1 MKNTPVQEPPLPS
14 HLSSSSV
21 SGYPISTDYRA
32 AALMANLR
40 NGSPQVWTDT
50 TITYSFPTG
59 TAFFAN
65 GTAYGNGEVSA
76 GWAPL
81 SAVQQ
86 EAVRKALAAWS
97 SVSAITFVE
106 VADGQAV
113 GDLRFA
119 FSSAVKDPVDGIGY
133 QPASGNPVGGDV
145 WISMEHAQEPFSSG
159 NNPFQPTNV
168 STGYNP
174 VGAGNFYVVMHEI
187 GHALGLSHS
196 FATQGETRGTPALAQ
211 GEDTYANTIMSYTP
225 SSALYGGTP
234 TTLMPYDI
242 LAIQHLYG
250 RDFFHN
256 TGNDTYTFDVD
267 NIYFETLWDADGVDT
282 IVLTNLRNI
291 EAFSNRGSLIDLRPG
306 ASSGIGF
313 ASAAATTYAQV
324 FNNNMTEY
332 TYRGSGVVAIAYGVT
347 IENVVSTDLSERI
360 TGNAANNRITSGKGN
375 DVLDGGDGRDTSVY
389 LRPMAEYTVA
399 KTSTGFTVTDKSFS
413 TLSRFEN
420 LFFDALT
427 SIERLEFTDTKLAL
441 DLSGNAGTAAKILG
455 AVFGK
460 ASLSSREYVGTALSL
475 LDNGMSYRNLMDAAL
490 NVKLGAGAD
499 STAVV
504 NLLFNNIVGTAPSAS
519 DLATYT
525 GLLNSGQ
532 LARADLAV
540 SAADHALNAA
550 NINLVGLATTG
561 IEYI

>member
-1 MKNTPVQEPPLPS
+1 LPS
-14 HLSSSSV
+14 YLSSSSV

-32 AALMANLR
+32 SALMGNLV

-50 TITYSFPTG
+50 TVTYSFPTG
-59 TAFFAN
+59 NAFFAN
-65 GTAYGNGEVSA
+65 GLNYGNGEVSA
-76 GWAPL
+76 GWAPM

-86 EAVRKALAAWS
+86 AAVRKALAAWS
-97 SVSAITFVE
+97 NVSALKFVE
-106 VADGQAV
+106 VAEGQTV

-145 WISMEHAQEPFSSG
+145 WISMEHAQETFSSG
-159 NNPFQPTNV
+159 NNPFQPTSF
-168 STGYNP
+168 STAYNQI
-174 VGAGNFYVVMHEI
+174 GAGNYYVLMHEI

-196 FATQGETRGTPALAQ
+196 FAEQGKTRGTPALPLT
-211 GEDTYANTIMSYTP
+211 EDSYANTIMSYTP

-234 TTLMPYDI
+234 TTPMPYDI

-256 TGNDTYTFDVD
+256 TGNDTYSFDID
-267 NIYFETLWDADGVDT
+267 NVNFETLWDADGTDT
-282 IVLTNLRNI
+282 MVVTNQRNI
-291 EAFSNRGSLIDLRPG
+291 SPINNTVYIDLRPG

-313 ASAAATTYAQV
+313 ASIAATTYSQMQ
-324 FNNNMTEY
+324 NNVPLY
-332 TYRGSGVVAIAYGVT
+332 SYRGSGVVATAYGVT
-347 IENVVSTDLSERI
+347 IENVISTNFNERI
-360 TGNAANNRITSGKGN
+360 TGNAANNRFTSGDGN
-375 DVLDGGDGRDTSVY
+375 DVLDGGAGRDTSIY
-389 LRPMAEYTVA
+389 LRPLADYTVT
-399 KTSTGFTVTDKSFS
+399 KSTTGFSVANKFITAQAFQSDS
-413 TLSRFEN
+413 
-420 LFFDALT
+420 LT
-427 SIERLEFTDTKLAL
+427 SIERLEFADAKLAL

-460 ASLSSREYVGTALSL
+460 ASLSSREYVGTAINL

-490 NVKLGAGAD
+490 NVKLGTAAD
-499 STAVV
+499 SAAVV
-504 NLLFNNIVGTAPSAS
+504 NLLFSNIVGAAPSAS

-540 SAADHALNAA
+540 SAADHPLNQS

>member
-1 MKNTPVQEPPLPS
+1 MPS
-14 HLSSSSV
+14 FLSSSSV

-32 AALMANLR
+32 AALMANFV

-50 TITYSFPTG
+50 TITYSFPAG

-81 SAVQQ
+81 SAAQQ
-86 EAVRKALAAWS
+86 DAVRKALAAWS

-106 VADGQAV
+106 VADGQTV

-145 WISMEHAQEPFSSG
+145 WISMEHAQETFASG
-159 NNPFQPTNV
+159 KLRYGGTTANAN
-168 STGYNP
+168 YNA
-174 VGAGNFYVVMHEI
+174 VGAGNYYVLMHEI

-196 FATQGETRGTPALAQ
+196 FAEQGKTRATPALALA
-211 GEDTYANTIMSYTP
+211 EDTYANTIMSYTS

-234 TTLMPYDI
+234 TTPMPYDI

-256 TGNDTYTFDVD
+256 GGNDTYSFDVD
-267 NIYFETLWDADGVDT
+267 DVHFETLWDTGGVDT
-282 IVLTNLRNI
+282 LVVTNQRNI
-291 EAFSNRGSLIDLRPG
+291 MAFSNQGSLIDLRPG
-306 ASSGIGF
+306 AMSGIGF
-313 ASAAATTYAQV
+313 ASPEAAGYSQIFTSGGGLTH
-324 FNNNMTEY
+324 F
-332 TYRGSGVVAIAYGVT
+332 TYRGSGVVAVAYGVT
-347 IENVVSTDLSERI
+347 IENVVATDLSERI
-360 TGNAANNRITSGKGN
+360 TGNAANNRFTSGKGS

-389 LRPMAEYTVA
+389 LRPMAEYTLA

-420 LFFDALT
+420 FFFDTLT
-427 SIERLEFTDTKLAL
+427 SIERLEFTDVKLAL

-460 ASLSSREYVGTALSL
+460 ASLSSREYVGTALNL
-475 LDNGMSYRNLMDAAL
+475 LDNGMSYRSLMDAAL
-490 NVKLGAGAD
+490 NAKLGAGAD
-499 STAVV
+499 SAAVV
-504 NLLFNNIVGTAPSAS
+504 NLLFNNIVGAAPSAS

>member
-1 MKNTPVQEPPLPS
+1 MPS
-14 HLSSSSV
+14 YLSSSSV
-21 SGYPISTDYRA
+21 SGYPVATDYRA
-32 AALMANLR
+32 AALMATFV
-40 NGSPQVWTDT
+40 NGNPQVWTDT
-50 TITYSFPTG
+50 TVTYSFPSG

-81 SAVQQ
+81 SALQQ
-86 EAVRKALAAWS
+86 DAVRKALAAWS
-97 SVSAITFVE
+97 AVSALKFVE
-106 VADGQAV
+106 VADGQTV

-145 WISMEHAQEPFSSG
+145 WIGMEHAQESFTSG
-159 NNPFQPTNV
+159 NNPFQPTTF
-168 STGYNP
+168 STAYNP
-174 VGAGNFYVVMHEI
+174 VATGNYYVLLHEI

-196 FATQGETRGTPALAQ
+196 FAEQGKTRGTAALPLA
-211 GEDTYANTIMSYTP
+211 EDTYASTVMSYTA

-234 TTLMPYDI
+234 TTPMPYDI

-256 TGNDTYTFDVD
+256 GGNDTYTFDVD
-267 NIYFETLWDADGVDT
+267 NVYFETLWDTSGVDT
-282 IVLTNLRNI
+282 IVVTNERNVSP
-291 EAFSNRGSLIDLRPG
+291 FSNRGAVIDLRPG
-306 ASSGIGF
+306 AMSGIGF
-313 ASAAATTYAQV
+313 ASAAATTYSTMI
-324 FNNNMTEY
+324 NNAPDY
-332 TYRGSGVVAIAYGVT
+332 TYRHSGVVAVAYGVS
-347 IENVVSTDLSERI
+347 IENVIGTDLNERI
-360 TGNAANNRITSGKGN
+360 TGNAANNRFTSGKGS

-389 LRPMAEYTVA
+389 LSPMTEYTVA
-399 KTSTGFTVTDKSFS
+399 KTSSGFTVSDKAFS
-413 TLSRFEN
+413 TLSRVETR
-420 LFFDALT
+420 FFDTLT
-427 SIERLEFTDTKLAL
+427 SIERLEFTDVKLAL
-441 DLSGNAGTAAKILG
+441 DLDGNAGTAAKILG

-460 ASLSSREYVGTALSL
+460 TSLSSREYVGTALSL
-475 LDNGMSYRNLMDAAL
+475 LDNGMSYRSLMDAAL
-490 NVKLGAGAD
+490 NAKLGAGAD
-499 STAVV
+499 SAAVV
-504 NLLFNNIVGTAPSAS
+504 NLLFNNIVGAAPSAS